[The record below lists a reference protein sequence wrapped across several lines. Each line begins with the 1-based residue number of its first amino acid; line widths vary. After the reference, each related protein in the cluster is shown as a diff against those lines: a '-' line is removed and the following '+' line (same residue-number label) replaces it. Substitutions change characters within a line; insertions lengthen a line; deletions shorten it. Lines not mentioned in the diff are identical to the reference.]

1 MTVIELKKNAGYS
14 FEHSLS
20 EEFKDY
26 DQWDEWGCAQVWLGN
41 IGVEYNFCIDNGF
54 NCSAIYGMMY
64 NEESGYAETDYSDCE
79 HYEIDFDKPTWAESL
94 ENAMCNAL
102 IGLFIL

>member
-1 MTVIELKKNAGYS
+1 MTVTELKKKSGYS
-14 FEHSLS
+14 FECNMS

-26 DQWDEWGCAQVWLGN
+26 EQWDEWGCAQVWLDNVGA
-41 IGVEYNFCIDNGF
+41 EYNFCIDNGL

-64 NEESGYAETDYSDCE
+64 NEELGYAETDYSDCE
-79 HYEIDFDKPTWAESL
+79 HYEIDFNSPTWAEDL

-102 IGLFIL
+102 IGLFLL